1 MSQRTQINL
10 RIDNELLQA
19 LREKCASEGCTQ
31 TEFITNAIKSSLGIP
46 ITQANLIEIDER
58 IAAHIQPIREELDQL
73 RAALGEFAA

>member
-19 LREKCASEGCTQ
+19 LREKCAAEGCTQ
-31 TEFITNAIKSSLGIP
+31 TEFITNAIKLSLGIP
-46 ITQANLIEIDER
+46 INQANFIEIDER